1 MSAGAVPLAPLLPK
15 DNLVAGI
22 SLRNSSIK
30 AEAEASSDVPDLSL
44 SSPLS
49 PRAVII
55 KHLAGPLS
63 HLFQFDGFERPLI
76 FGPTVLLKVTF
87 RVSLDCIILGLTAS
101 NGLPDSNS
109 SVLKDFPKDA
119 FSLTIASQ
127 TFLWLCCLVSHGN
140 VQNSAVVGRRRRFC
154 VIL

>member
-1 MSAGAVPLAPLLPK
+1 MSAGEVPLAPLLPK
-15 DNLVAGI
+15 DSLVAGI

-30 AEAEASSDVPDLSL
+30 AEAEASSDVPDLSC

-49 PRAVII
+49 PRTVII

-87 RVSLDCIILGLTAS
+87 RVSLDCIILDLTAS
-101 NGLPDSNS
+101 NRLPDSNS

-119 FSLTIASQ
+119 FFPYNS
-127 TFLWLCCLVSHGN
+127 VSDISF
-140 VQNSAVVGRRRRFC
+140 VRLFC
-154 VIL
+154 FSW